1 MTLESQRAAREPGE
15 TTTRDRV
22 FSTGPVIRRGK
33 DKGTKGGATTRSNET
48 GPGEPT
54 ESRQSGPST
63 TSVDGEVGPRISGR
77 KPKQLGEKF
86 LAFAIHAPRGFKQES
101 GKVEGGT
108 LEVCVILAV
117 FEVSRAVFSRRVS
130 GEVGGGERAGD
141 GNVYTKPFAFTP
153 QGNGHIPWSAARVL
167 ALTQDSLLLHDR
179 AQVSLAGD
187 LVDEIADSVV
197 ADNEV
202 PIRAA
207 ADRMIS
213 INI

>member
-1 MTLESQRAAREPGE
+1 M
-15 TTTRDRV
+15 

-33 DKGTKGGATTRSNET
+33 DKGTKGGATTRSSET
-48 GPGEPT
+48 GPGELT
-54 ESRQSGPST
+54 ESTSGVVSEKDEMGVSVSSENIEVSEGSGSGRRLITDWATADCSGT
-63 TSVDGEVGPRISGR
+63 TSVDGEMGPRISGR

-108 LEVCVILAV
+108 
-117 FEVSRAVFSRRVS
+117 RVS
-130 GEVGGGERAGD
+130 DQVGGRERAGD
-141 GNVYTKPFAFTP
+141 SNVHTKPFAFTP

-187 LVDEIADSVV
+187 LVNEIADSVV
-197 ADNEV
+197 TDNEV
-202 PIRAA
+202 PVRAA

-213 INI
+213 INV